1 MSTAGRG
8 GTGDAGGADVGPGG
22 PGGAGSAGEPR
33 ATVFDAARAIAFV
46 EAHADPSERERLRA
60 LLDGAAPSEATAD
73 AVLAGQRGDGG
84 YAPFWAPDY
93 SGLDATCFRLALAEQ
108 LGVSPAAGTDAEPS
122 PAAAHVARALAFI
135 AARQLPDGTWQ
146 EDVSALTPEAAV
158 PPWLTPGDS
167 AATLYLTANCGYW
180 LGTLGGADYAGPA
193 MAAADALER
202 ELTED
207 GRLPSFPHSYWLAAG
222 LLHRADRTLAAAR
235 VLDRLR
241 MAILPDVTASGLA
254 WLVICLA
261 AAGVPAHHP
270 TVRGAIQRLGPL
282 QQPDGRWASD
292 DGPARDVH
300 ATLEALRAL
309 RWFGRAR
316 ARVERAFISERT

>member
-1 MSTAGRG
+1 M
-8 GTGDAGGADVGPGG
+8 GTGGPEHSGAI
-22 PGGAGSAGEPR
+22 
-33 ATVFDAARAIAFV
+33 VFDAARAIAYV

-60 LLDGAAPSEATAD
+60 LIAGEPPSEATAD
-73 AVLAGQRGDGG
+73 AVLAGQRADGG

-108 LGVSPAAGTDAEPS
+108 LGVKPAPTGNADVS
-122 PAAAHVARALAFI
+122 AASQQVARALAFI
-135 AARQLPDGTWQ
+135 AGRQLPDGTWQ
-146 EDVSALTPEAAV
+146 EEVASLKTSAAAV
-158 PPWLTPGDS
+158 PPWLTPGDP
-167 AATLYLTANCGYW
+167 AASLYLTANCGYW
-180 LGTLGGADYAGPA
+180 LGALGGPTHASPA

-241 MAILPDVTASGLA
+241 FAILPDVTASGLA
-254 WLVICLA
+254 WLVTCLA

-270 TVRGAIQRLGPL
+270 TIRSAIQRLGPL
-282 QQPDGRWASD
+282 QQTDGRWASD

-316 ARVERAFISERT
+316 ARLELAFIREAT

>member
-1 MSTAGRG
+1 MSTAGER
-8 GTGDAGGADVGPGG
+8 DEKPAV
-22 PGGAGSAGEPR
+22 
-33 ATVFDAARAIAFV
+33 VFDAARAIAFV
-46 EAHADPSERERLRA
+46 AARADPSERERLRA
-60 LLDGAAPSEATAD
+60 LLAGEKPSEATAD
-73 AVLAGQRGDGG
+73 AVLAGQRADGG

-108 LGVSPAAGTDAEPS
+108 LGVTPAATQDADASPAAS
-122 PAAAHVARALAFI
+122 PAAVQVARALAFI
-135 AARQLPDGTWQ
+135 AARQQPDGTWQ
-146 EDVSALTPEAAV
+146 EDVTSLPASAAV
-158 PPWLTPGDS
+158 PPWLTPGD
-167 AATLYLTANCGYW
+167 AAAALYLTANCGYW
-180 LGTLGGADYAGPA
+180 LGALGGADYAGPA
-193 MAAADALER
+193 MAAADAIER

-254 WLVICLA
+254 WLVTCLA

-270 TVRGAIQRLGPL
+270 TVRSAVQRLGPL
-282 QQPDGRWASD
+282 QQPDGRWRSD

-316 ARVERAFISERT
+316 ARLERAFIPEPSG